1 LAQPTRL
8 LLHSFPTRR
17 SSDLRSCPRRRPPPA
32 PPRPAAG
39 TPGATRAGPAGASA
53 LPAVRRQAVVDA
65 ALLLPQRVARALL
78 GVDEAAP
85 DLLAPVH
92 QAGADLGLRRRVAG
106 RAAAGGGA
114 ARVRGAR
121 PARPAAAGPAA
132 GAGRGRRARRGRA
145 APAPGRALGVELAQ
159 RAATIGGRRRAAGAA
174 PITQG
179 PQRHP
184 ARIAVAGVAGV

>member
-65 ALLLPQRVARALL
+65 ALLLPQRVALALL
-78 GVDEAAP
+78 GVEEAAP

-92 QAGADLGLRRRVAG
+92 HACADLGLRQRVAG
-106 RAAAGGGA
+106 VADPGAGA
-114 ARVRGAR
+114 AQVRVAGPVR
-121 PARPAAAGPAA
+121 PAPAGPGA

-145 APAPGRALGVELAQ
+145 APAPGRALGGALAA
-159 RAATIGGRRRAAGAA
+159 RAATSGGRVRASGAA

-184 ARIAVAGVAGV
+184 ARIAVAGVA